1 MMQFQFM
8 KRDDKVYLED
18 ILESIN
24 IILEHVGEKTEYEF
38 SKSLLLQDAVIRRFE
53 IIGEAT
59 AHLTTSLKNKHSE
72 IKWKFLRNFRNE
84 LTHEYFGISSTMIY
98 QTIIND
104 LPELKSQIQ
113 KLLKHLK

>member
-1 MMQFQFM
+1 M
-8 KRDDKVYLED
+8 KRDNKVYIQD

-24 IILEHVGEKTEYEF
+24 IILQHIGDKSEYEF
-38 SKSLLLQDAVIRRFE
+38 SKNLLIQDAVIRRFE

-59 AHLTTSLKNKHSE
+59 AHLTANFKNKHTE

-84 LTHEYFGISSTMIY
+84 LTHEYFGVSSTMIY

-104 LPELKSQIQ
+104 LPTLQTQIETILNQ
-113 KLLKHLK
+113 L